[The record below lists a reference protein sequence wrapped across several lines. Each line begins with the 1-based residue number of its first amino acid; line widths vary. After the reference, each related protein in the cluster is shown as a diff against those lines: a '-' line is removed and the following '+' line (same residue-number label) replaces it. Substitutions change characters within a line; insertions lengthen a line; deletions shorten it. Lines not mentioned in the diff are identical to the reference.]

1 MSLQDKY
8 RGVLDLGK
16 KFDVKDGFIKEEGG
30 VLKIGGTAKTQME
43 KDQMWD
49 KIKELGG
56 DKASDIMAEINVE
69 VTEYYGTYTV
79 QPGDSLSKIAKQVWG
94 SFNKYTAIYEANR
107 DQLDN
112 PDVIKVGQVLKIP
125 FLND

>member
-16 KFDVKDGFIKEEGG
+16 KFDVKDGFIKEEEG

-43 KDQMWD
+43 KDMMWD
-49 KIKELGG
+49 KIKEIGG
-56 DKASDIMAEINVE
+56 DKAADIVADINVE

-79 QPGDSLSKIAKQVWG
+79 QPGDSLSKIAKMVWG
-94 SFNKYTAIYEANR
+94 SFDNYNAIFEANR

-112 PDVIKVGQVLKIP
+112 PDMIKVGQVLKIP